1 MTIDGVILFAS
12 ITIFSLVL
20 FVISL
25 LSYWKYGK
33 LRRLFI
39 SIIFFMF
46 FTRSVLLSLG
56 LFYPQ
61 VEPFISSVY
70 IWVFDLAILAIL
82 YITSLKK

>member
-1 MTIDGVILFAS
+1 MTIEGVILFAS

-20 FVISL
+20 LIISL

-39 SIIFFMF
+39 SIILFMF

-61 VEPFISSVY
+61 VETFTSSIY
-70 IWVFDLAILAIL
+70 IWVFDLAILAVL
-82 YITSLKK
+82 YVTSLKK

>member
-46 FTRSVLLSLG
+46 FTRSVLLSFG

-61 VEPFISSVY
+61 VETFTSSVY

>member
-1 MTIDGVILFAS
+1 MTIEGVILFAS

-20 FVISL
+20 LIISL

-39 SIIFFMF
+39 SIILFMF

-56 LFYPQ
+56 LFYQQ
-61 VEPFISSVY
+61 VEAFTSSIY
-70 IWVFDLAILAIL
+70 IWVFDLAILAVL
-82 YITSLKK
+82 YVASLKK

>member
-1 MTIDGVILFAS
+1 MTIEGVILFAS

-20 FVISL
+20 LIISL

-39 SIIFFMF
+39 SIILFMF
-46 FTRSVLLSLG
+46 FTRAVLLSLG
-56 LFYPQ
+56 LFYTQ
-61 VEPFISSVY
+61 VEAFTSSVY
-70 IWVFDLAILAIL
+70 IWVFDLAILAAL

>member
-1 MTIDGVILFAS
+1 MMIEGVILFAS

-20 FVISL
+20 FIISL

-39 SIIFFMF
+39 SIILFMF

-56 LFYPQ
+56 LFISQ
-61 VEPFISSVY
+61 VEAFTSSIY
-70 IWVFDLAILAIL
+70 IWVFDLAILAVL
-82 YITSLKK
+82 YVTSLKK

>member
-1 MTIDGVILFAS
+1 
-12 ITIFSLVL
+12 
-20 FVISL
+20 
-25 LSYWKYGK
+25 
-33 LRRLFI
+33 
-39 SIIFFMF
+39 MF

>member
-1 MTIDGVILFAS
+1 MMIEGVILFAS

-20 FVISL
+20 FIISL

-39 SIIFFMF
+39 SIILFMF

-56 LFYPQ
+56 LFISQ
-61 VEPFISSVY
+61 VEAFTSSIY
-70 IWVFDLAILAIL
+70 IWVFDLAMLAVL
-82 YITSLKK
+82 YVTSLKK